1 MSVSDG
7 ALAAR
12 WSGLVVCRQH
22 PVGSA
27 ATVGDIHRICIH
39 THYLDWLGSSAIG
52 GHPAT
57 VRVV

>member
-7 ALAAR
+7 VLAAR
-12 WSGLVVCRQH
+12 WSGLVVCRQQCDRRQ
-22 PVGSA
+22 PSA
-27 ATVGDIHRICIH
+27 TSTRICIH

-57 VRVV
+57 VREA